1 MDKPWWITRFF
12 KRHLLDKIVSVYLK
26 SEKIIKEWVDY
37 NNHLN
42 MTYYVLIFDQACEV
56 LLEKFKM
63 GAESAKT
70 EKRSTM
76 VVETN
81 TKYISE
87 VKEGN
92 EIDTM
97 LTFFDHDK
105 KRLHLKLE
113 IIVKK
118 TKKISASI
126 EWLSL
131 YINLETRKVTEFENK
146 KVAIMNN
153 FIEQNKNN
161 FNYEDIKF
169 SSKLKKWK

>member
-1 MDKPWWITRFF
+1 MDKPWWIAWFF
-12 KRHLLDKIVSVYLK
+12 KRYLLDKIVSVYLK
-26 SEKIIKEWVDY
+26 SKKIIKEWVDY

-42 MTYYVLIFDQACEV
+42 MAYYILIFDQACEV
-56 LLEKFKM
+56 ILEKFKM
-63 GAESAKT
+63 GAGSAKI

-87 VKEGN
+87 VKEGD
-92 EIDTM
+92 EVDIM
-97 LTFFDHDK
+97 LTFFNHDK

-113 IIVKK
+113 IIEKK
-118 TKKISASI
+118 TKKISATI

-131 YINLETRKVTEFENK
+131 YVNLETRKVTEFENEK
-146 KVAIMNN
+146 IMIMNS
-153 FIEQNKNN
+153 FIEENKNN
-161 FNYEDIKF
+161 FNYEDLKF

>member
-1 MDKPWWITRFF
+1 
-12 KRHLLDKIVSVYLK
+12 VSVYLK
-26 SEKIIKEWVDY
+26 SQKIIKEWVDY

-42 MTYYVLIFDQACEV
+42 MAYYILIFDQAWEV
-56 LLEKFKM
+56 MLKKFRM

-87 VKEGN
+87 IKEDDDVD
-92 EIDTM
+92 IIA
-97 LTFFDHDK
+97 TFFDHDK

-113 IIVKK
+113 MIEQK
-118 TKKISASI
+118 TRKISASM

-131 YINLETRKVTEFENK
+131 YVNLETRKVTEFENEKIYIMDDFIK
-146 KVAIMNN
+146 K
-153 FIEQNKNN
+153 NKNN
-161 FNYEDIKF
+161 FNNEDLKF
-169 SSKLKKWK
+169 TSKLKK

>member
-1 MDKPWWITRFF
+1 MP
-12 KRHLLDKIVSVYLK
+12 VYLK
-26 SEKIIKEWVDY
+26 SQNIIKEWVDY

-42 MTYYVLIFDQACEV
+42 MAYYVLIFDQALEV
-56 LLEKFKM
+56 ILEKFNM
-63 GAESAKT
+63 GAKSAKT

-81 TKYISE
+81 TKYINE
-87 VKEGN
+87 VQEGI
-92 EIDTM
+92 EIDIF

-113 IIVKK
+113 MIEKK
-118 TKKISASI
+118 TKKISATI

-131 YINLETRKVTEFENK
+131 YVNLETRKVTEFENK

-169 SSKLKKWK
+169 SSKLKK

>member
-1 MDKPWWITRFF
+1 M
-12 KRHLLDKIVSVYLK
+12 SVYLK

-42 MTYYVLIFDQACEV
+42 MAYYVLIFDQACEV

-92 EIDTM
+92 EVDTM

-113 IIVKK
+113 IIEKK
-118 TKKISASI
+118 TKKVSASI

-131 YINLETRKVTEFENK
+131 YVNLETRKVTEFENK

-161 FNYEDIKF
+161 FNYKDIKF
-169 SSKLKKWK
+169 SSKLKK

>member
-1 MDKPWWITRFF
+1 M
-12 KRHLLDKIVSVYLK
+12 SVYLK

-56 LLEKFKM
+56 VLEKFKM

-87 VKEGN
+87 IEEGN
-92 EIDTM
+92 EVDVM
-97 LTFFDHDK
+97 LTFFFYYK

-113 IIVKK
+113 IIEKK
-118 TKKISASI
+118 TKKISSSI

-131 YINLETRKVTEFENK
+131 YVNLETRKVTEFENEK
-146 KVAIMNN
+146 ITIMNN

-161 FNYEDIKF
+161 FKYEDLKF
-169 SSKLKKWK
+169 SSKLKK